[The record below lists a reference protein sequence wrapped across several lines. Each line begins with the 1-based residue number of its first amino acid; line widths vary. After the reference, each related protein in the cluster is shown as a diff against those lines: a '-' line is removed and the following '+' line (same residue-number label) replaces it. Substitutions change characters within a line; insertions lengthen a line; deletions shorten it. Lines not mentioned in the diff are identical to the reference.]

1 MLDAGCWLWLLGV
14 ACWVLARCSGLGA
27 QCWVVH
33 LRAVK
38 CWVMGA
44 RKQVARKVGKG
55 IGW

>member
-27 QCWVVH
+27 LCWVVH

>member
-1 MLDAGCWLWLLGV
+1 VRCVGLSIC
-14 ACWVLARCSGLGA
+14 VLC
-27 QCWVVH
+27 VN
-33 LRAVK
+33 